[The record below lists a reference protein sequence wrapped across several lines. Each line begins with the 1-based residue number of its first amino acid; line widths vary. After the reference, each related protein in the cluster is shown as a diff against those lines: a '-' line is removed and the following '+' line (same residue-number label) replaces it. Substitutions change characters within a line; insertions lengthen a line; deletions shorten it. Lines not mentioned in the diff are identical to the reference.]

1 MPKVS
6 PIRIVVADDHPI
18 FARGLRQILELN
30 EGIEVVAEARDGEA
44 ALHCIREYRPQV
56 AVLDVD
62 MPKRDGFEVLRAI
75 SSEGLSSAVI
85 FLTMHNNPSLLQ
97 GALDLGVRGY
107 LLKDSALSE
116 VVDAVTTVAAGNHFA
131 SPVLA
136 QYLFARQARAQALMK
151 DQPGLAGLTPTERRV
166 LRMIG
171 EGKNTAEIADA
182 MFVSIRTLEHHRAN
196 ICEKLNLRG
205 RDSLLRFALTNKLDL
220 VRMITNQS
228 PESFLT

>member
-1 MPKVS
+1 MRKVS

-44 ALHCIREYRPQV
+44 ALHCIREHRPQV

-85 FLTMHNNPSLLQ
+85 FLTMHNNPALLQ

-116 VVDAVTTVAAGNHFA
+116 VVDAVTAVAAGNHFA

-151 DQPGLAGLTPTERRV
+151 EQPGLAGLTPTERRV

-220 VRMITNQS
+220 VRMIANQS
-228 PESFLT
+228 PESFLR